1 MCVRLKRN
9 SRGRV
14 SGFELD
20 YKATVGTMAGLM
32 VVFSFFSMVKINC
45 NSSGTFAKEHLI
57 RPVAESTFVRMHK
70 PFEDKLEQQCYDIK
84 LTRLMVSR
92 TTPDSIRQECIRAIK
107 GDTTWR
113 VQ

>member
-9 SRGRV
+9 SKGRI

-57 RPVAESTFVRMHK
+57 RPVAESTFVQMHK
-70 PFEDKLEQQCYDIK
+70 PFEDKLDKLCYDTKLIRMIETATTADTIVQACIK
-84 LTRLMVSR
+84 AMK
-92 TTPDSIRQECIRAIK
+92 DS
-107 GDTTWR
+107 TWK